1 MDAMEEPDELDGEV
15 SEAIRELAAE
25 ERRGRT
31 PHVLPEDLLAYQE
44 GQLSA
49 QESEAVRDHLA
60 VCPECADLVLD
71 LARFPGIEPAA
82 ATGGL
87 SEEQRWEAL
96 RARLEAEGDLGPAP
110 PPAGRDQPLQR
121 SRPFRS
127 LPGLL
132 AAGLAAAC
140 LGLALWAFALQQRLA
155 ELSRPAGRI
164 AVSSLVPRETGAE
177 RAPEGIEPTA
187 VPAWADRV
195 LLILNLFEPRSY
207 SAYQV
212 EIFNALDEGEKVWS
226 SRDLQRSADGSFA
239 FEVPR
244 SFLPA
249 GPYRIELSG
258 LAGSRIDPLAVY
270 NLLLAFE

>member
-1 MDAMEEPDELDGEV
+1 MEEPDELDGEV
-15 SEAIRELAAE
+15 SEAIRAFAAE
-25 ERRGRT
+25 ERKGRT

-44 GQLSA
+44 GQLSEE
-49 QESEAVRDHLA
+49 ESEAIRDHLE
-60 VCPECADLVLD
+60 VCPECAGLVLD
-71 LARFPGIEPAA
+71 LARFPEIEPAA
-82 ATGGL
+82 AAAGL

-96 RARLEAEGDLGPAP
+96 RARLEEEGDLGPASP
-110 PPAGRDQPLQR
+110 QGRETPLQR
-121 SRPFRS
+121 SRPLS
-127 LPGLL
+127 GLL

-140 LGLALWAFALQQRLA
+140 LGLALWVLVLQQRLA

-212 EIFNALDEGEKVWS
+212 EIFDAPDGGEKVWS
-226 SRDLQRSADGSFA
+226 SRDLHRAADGSFA

-244 SFLPA
+244 AFLPA
-249 GPYRIELSG
+249 GSYRIELSG

-270 NLLLAFE
+270 NLLLVLE